1 MKELTSKFSPF
12 LKVLVIPYII
22 IMFILVYPIN
32 FYLHNP
38 GGLSEVTS
46 LIEVDYNQDKE
57 IEGTIS
63 STFIMSI
70 KRPTFFQFMAGTFS
84 PYATIN
90 VLTGSNLNYTNQEI
104 AQISYLDK
112 ETSVNAAVI
121 VAYQKAAEIN
131 SEIEINYISK
141 VMVYGKAEY
150 LDHYD
155 EIEFGD
161 EFISFVG
168 DGDVVYTDV
177 DDIATYTV
185 LSDSYNFTYKN
196 VDGEE
201 YTLTLSKDEEYD
213 KFGITLKTYYI
224 VNKETTFP
232 VYTENNS
239 NIGGP
244 SGGLLQTLSVYN
256 ILVEEDLTHGL
267 KIAGT
272 GTINYDGS
280 VGYIG
285 GVEQKIITAYLNK
298 VDLFFMPSLDEDY
311 YYDNYQEALRVCEE
325 YGIDP
330 VDWLIPV
337 DTFQAAVNY
346 LEGLS

>member
-1 MKELTSKFSPF
+1 MKELNSKFAPF
-12 LKVLVIPYII
+12 LKVLILPYIL
-22 IMFILVYPIN
+22 IMFILVYPID

-84 PYATIN
+84 PYASIN
-90 VLTGSNLNYTNQEI
+90 VLTGTNLTYTNQEI

-121 VAYQKAAEIN
+121 VAYLKAAEIN

-161 EFISFVG
+161 EFISFIG
-168 DGDVVYTDV
+168 DGNVVYTSLA
-177 DDIATYTV
+177 DIATYSV
-185 LSDSYNFTYKN
+185 LSNSYDFTFKN
-196 VDGEE
+196 ADNEE
-201 YTLTLSKDEEYD
+201 YTLTLSKDEDYN

-224 VNKETTFP
+224 VDKEITYP
-232 VYTENNS
+232 VFTENNS

-256 ILVEEDLTHGL
+256 ILVDEDLTHGL

-272 GTINYDGS
+272 GTINYDGT

-298 VDLFFMPSLDEDY
+298 VDLFFMPSLNENFY
-311 YYDNYQEALRVCEE
+311 NDNYEEALRVCEE

-330 VDWLIPV
+330 TDWLIPV
-337 DTFQAAVNY
+337 GTFQAAVDY